1 MTTSHTDV
9 AQIVRDHLARELQI
23 DRADVSDDAV
33 LKNLSG
39 ADSVRLLRVM
49 SRIERHWD
57 IEFADED
64 VFGVKTLGE
73 LVDLIVVHIG
83 RRE

>member
-1 MTTSHTDV
+1 MTMNAIPDV
-9 AQIVRDHLARELQI
+9 VRDLLTGELKI
-23 DRADVSDDAV
+23 RPSEIADDTV
-33 LKNLSG
+33 LKNLAN

-64 VFGVKTLGE
+64 VFGVKTFGE
-73 LVDLIVVHIG
+73 LVDLISTHIG